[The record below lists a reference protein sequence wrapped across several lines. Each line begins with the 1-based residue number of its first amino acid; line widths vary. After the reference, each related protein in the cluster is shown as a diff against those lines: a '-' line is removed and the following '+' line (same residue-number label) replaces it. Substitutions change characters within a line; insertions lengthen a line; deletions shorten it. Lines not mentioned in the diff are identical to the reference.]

1 MEKDAFRTTNSIT
14 ESVTRPANTLKLH
27 SACCRKPGTDTKF
40 PAQFAGNWLSVPGF
54 APWDMLPVRRAP
66 KTVKHLRLARVHWR
80 EAASLRRDVF
90 EALAYQTLT
99 SSNASQYWMD

>member
-1 MEKDAFRTTNSIT
+1 
-14 ESVTRPANTLKLH
+14 
-27 SACCRKPGTDTKF
+27 
-40 PAQFAGNWLSVPGF
+40 
-54 APWDMLPVRRAP
+54 MLPVRRAP